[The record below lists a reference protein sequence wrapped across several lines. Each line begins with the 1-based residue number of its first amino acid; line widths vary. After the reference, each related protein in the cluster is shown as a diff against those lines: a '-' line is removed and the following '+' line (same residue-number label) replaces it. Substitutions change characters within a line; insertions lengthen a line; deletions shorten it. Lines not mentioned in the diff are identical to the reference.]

1 MAANKPR
8 GRGREN
14 RVDRA
19 ILALLEHTTADK
31 AAAAI
36 GVSYVTLWRWM
47 QQDEFQVRLR
57 SARRQAFSQ
66 SVARLQQASSAA
78 VGTLLRVMTDQAAP
92 AASRVRAADSVLDHA
107 ARAIELEDIE
117 VRLSGLERDAD
128 KSREESN

>member
-117 VRLSGLERDAD
+117 VRLSGLERDA
-128 KSREESN
+128 E

>member
-117 VRLSGLERDAD
+117 VRLSGLERDAE
-128 KSREESN
+128 KSREGSN

>member
-1 MAANKPR
+1 MTANKPR

-117 VRLSGLERDAD
+117 VRLSGLERDAE